1 MTGYGKAVTEE
12 NGTELTVEI
21 KSVNHRFLDMNLK
34 LPKMFWQFE
43 DVIRKTVSERISRGH
58 IDMFVSYADY
68 SDSSKQCEV
77 DFGLAKAY
85 VDAAAALSER
95 FGVTNDVTVNSLMRT
110 SDVLTVKSAEIDPD
124 VLTKRLR
131 DTVNTA
137 LDALDGM
144 RVFEGGKMKAD
155 LSQRID
161 NVETLTFEIEK
172 LAPEVVIDYRNRLS
186 ARISEILEEGRIDET
201 RLNQEVCFFADK
213 CNIDEEIA
221 RLHSHV
227 DHFRKM
233 LEEEK
238 PVGRSAD
245 FLVQELNRETNT
257 VCSKSNDAELT
268 KIGLK
273 LKNEVEKIR
282 EQIQNIE

>member
-95 FGVTNDVTVNSLMRT
+95 FGVTNDVTVKSLMRT

-161 NVETLTFEIEK
+161 NVEALTFEIEK

>member
-131 DTVNTA
+131 DTVNRA

-144 RVFEGGKMKAD
+144 RAFEGGKMKAD

-161 NVETLTFEIEK
+161 NVEALTFEIEK

>member
-161 NVETLTFEIEK
+161 NVEALTFEIEK